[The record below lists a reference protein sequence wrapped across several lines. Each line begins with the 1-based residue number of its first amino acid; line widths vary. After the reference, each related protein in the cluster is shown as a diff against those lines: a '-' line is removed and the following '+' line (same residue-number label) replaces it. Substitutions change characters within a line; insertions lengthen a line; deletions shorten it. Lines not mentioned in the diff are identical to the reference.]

1 MYACIYIPGLGE
13 EQASALRACAEAFSP
28 NIEFTHEAA
37 ILDIRGLRSLYGPPE
52 SIGKAIAQRV
62 ADMGARVGIAS
73 NPHAAMAAARGFV
86 GLTVIPPGE
95 EGQALSSLPL
105 DFLTQSRGRD
115 TAEDELHATLSSW
128 RIETFA
134 DLAALP
140 EDGIAERLGS
150 AGVRLRR
157 LARGMTTR
165 PLVPAK
171 EDLTFKAEMQL
182 EFALELLEPLMF
194 ILSRLL
200 TDICGSLA
208 SHSLAA
214 NELEL
219 VLDLEK
225 NREYT
230 RTLHLP
236 FATRDAQTF
245 LKLLQYD
252 LSAHPPKAAIVGV
265 HLTATPVH
273 PRVVQGG
280 LFIPLAPQPEKLE
293 LTLARIAAIVGQGNA
308 GTPDLIDTHRP
319 GAFRL
324 TRFEAKQ
331 ADAPG
336 SIPSDQ
342 PRLAIRIYRPPLP
355 AIVAAPNGHPERVNA
370 NGVNGPV
377 CAYAGPWRTS
387 GDWITQQPWACDEWD
402 IALQAG
408 GVYRLRHNATNEWFV
423 DGNYD

>member
-13 EQASALRACAEAFSP
+13 EQTSALRACAEAFSP
-28 NIEFTHEAA
+28 NIEFTPEAA

-62 ADMGARVGIAS
+62 THMGARVGIAS
-73 NPHAAMAAARGFV
+73 NPHAAMAAARGFL

-95 EGQALSSLPL
+95 EGQVLSSLSL
-105 DFLTQSRGRD
+105 DFLTHTRD
-115 TAEDELHATLSSW
+115 DADDELHTTLVSW
-128 RIETFA
+128 GIETFA

-140 EDGIAERLGS
+140 ENGIAERLGS
-150 AGVRLRR
+150 AGVQLRR
-157 LARGMTTR
+157 LARGMTNR

-171 EDLTFKAEMQL
+171 EDLLFKADMEL
-182 EFALELLEPLMF
+182 EHALELLEPLLF

-200 TDICGSLA
+200 TEVCKSLA
-208 SHSLAA
+208 SHALAA
-214 NELEL
+214 NELNL

-230 RTLHLP
+230 RTLCLP

-252 LSAHPPKAAIVGV
+252 LSAHPPEAPIVGV

-308 GTPDLIDTHRP
+308 GTPELIDTHRP

-331 ADAPG
+331 MDEPG
-336 SIPSDQ
+336 SLTSDE
-342 PRLAIRIYRPPLP
+342 PRLAIRVYRPPLR
-355 AIVAAPNGHPERVNA
+355 AKVASPHGYPERVNA
-370 NGVNGPV
+370 YGINGPV

-387 GDWITQQPWACDEWD
+387 GDWITQEPWACDEWD
-402 IALQAG
+402 VALQTG